1 MRWTAAGPAALAAVA
16 AALCLAAPAT
26 AAAAQPFARDAW
38 PNARLPHDAPID
50 PRSRA
55 YVRHLTAL
63 VGARGVRTN
72 VEAWSTTVYT
82 VARDQRNVRVRSHA
96 GNPWVRR
103 QLGRQWDAVP
113 IPPGARAAAGVDG
126 HMVIHQPATDTMWE
140 FFQARRDRRGR
151 WSAGFGGRIE
161 RLSANPGHFE
171 APPLGIGRLFG
182 ATGTSIPLLAGLI
195 RGDELR
201 AGRIPHAVAFACA
214 CKRRA
219 WRWPAQ
225 RTDGFA
231 HDRARGVHPAG
242 TLFRLPAR
250 LDVEAL
256 DAPERTKMLARAIQR
271 HGMVHRDYADAGIA
285 FYAEDP
291 LTGGAYA
298 RDGLSYPGF
307 PWGALQAVHPSHRPG
322 R

>member
-1 MRWTAAGPAALAAVA
+1 MSRTAAARAFLGAVA
-16 AALCLAAPAT
+16 AALCLAAPAS
-26 AAAAQPFARDAW
+26 ARLFAPQAW
-38 PNARLPHDAPID
+38 PTARLPDDARID

-55 YVRHLTAL
+55 YVRHLAGLART
-63 VGARGVRTN
+63 RGVRTN

-82 VARDQRNVRVRSHA
+82 VPAGQRTVRVRPRTS
-96 GNPWVRR
+96 NPWVRR
-103 QLGRQWDAVP
+103 QLSRQWAAVP
-113 IPPGARAAAGVDG
+113 IPAGARAAAGVDG
-126 HMVIHQPATDTMWE
+126 HMVVHQPARDTMWE
-140 FFQARRDRRGR
+140 FFRARRNRRGR
-151 WSAGFGGRIE
+151 WSAVFGGRIE

-171 APPLGIGRLFG
+171 APPRGIGRLFG

-201 AGRIPHAVAFACA
+201 AGHIPHAVAFACA

-231 HDRARGVHPAG
+231 RYRGRRVHPAG
-242 TLFRLPAR
+242 TLFRLPVR

-256 DAPERTKMLARAIQR
+256 AVPERTKMLARAIQR
-271 HGMVHRDYADAGIA
+271 YGMVHRDYADAGIA

-291 LTGGAYA
+291 ITGGAYA

-307 PWGALQAVHPSHRPG
+307 PWHALQAVHPSHRPG